1 MVERVLLVDFENV
14 QGVDLK
20 KLPGDVRVRLVLGA
34 KQTKLPTEIVLQAQA
49 MGERFAY
56 VPIKSQQANGVDFC
70 VAFYLGEYLTKNP
83 KAECIVLS
91 KDKKG
96 FDPLVA
102 HLTGERGFRVRRVDA
117 QEDAFAV
124 TAKPQPVKDNYS
136 RMVELLGKEKSRPL
150 KLAGLEGKIKCYFP
164 KMSVAEHRALLE
176 RLIAE
181 RKVSDVG
188 GKVSYA
194 L

>member
-1 MVERVLLVDFENV
+1 MAERVLLVDFENV

-20 KLPGDVRVRLVLGA
+20 KLPGDVSVRLVLGA
-34 KQTKLPTEIVLQAQA
+34 KQTKFPTEIVLQAQV

-83 KAECIVLS
+83 KAECVVLS
-91 KDKKG
+91 RDKKG
-96 FDPLVA
+96 FDPLVL
-102 HLTGERGFRVRRVDA
+102 HLTDERGLRVRRVDA
-117 QEDAFAV
+117 QKDAFPVA
-124 TAKPQPVKDNYS
+124 AKPQPVKDAFA
-136 RMVELLGKEKSRPL
+136 RTVELLAKEESRPL
-150 KLAGLEGKIKCYFP
+150 KLAGLEGKIKSYFP
-164 KMSVAEHRALLE
+164 KMPAAEHRALLDP
-176 RLIAE
+176 LIAE
-181 RKVSDVG
+181 GKVSETG

>member
-1 MVERVLLVDFENV
+1 MAERVLLVDFENV

-20 KLPGDVRVRLVLGA
+20 KLPNDVRVRLVLGA

-56 VPIKSQQANGVDFC
+56 VPIRSQQANGVDFC

-83 KAECIVLS
+83 KAECVVLS

-96 FDPLVA
+96 FDPLVT
-102 HLTGERGFRVRRVDA
+102 HLTAERGFSVRRVDA
-117 QEDAFAV
+117 QKDAFPAV
-124 TAKPQPVKDNYS
+124 VKPQPVKDNFS
-136 RMVELLGKEKSRPL
+136 RTVELLGKEKSRPL
-150 KLAGLEGKIKCYFP
+150 KLAGLEGKIKSYFP
-164 KMSVAEHRALLE
+164 KMPAEERRALLD
-176 RLIAE
+176 RLLAE
-181 RKVSDVG
+181 GKVLASG
-188 GKVSYA
+188 GKVSYK

>member
-1 MVERVLLVDFENV
+1 MAERVLLVDFKNV

-20 KLPGDVRVRLVLGA
+20 KLPGDVSVRLVLGA
-34 KQTKLPTEIVLQAQA
+34 KQTKLPTEIVLQAQV

-83 KAECIVLS
+83 KAECVVLS
-91 KDKKG
+91 RDKKG
-96 FDPLVA
+96 FDPLVL
-102 HLTGERGFRVRRVDA
+102 HLTDERGLRVRRVDA
-117 QEDAFAV
+117 QKDAFPVA
-124 TAKPQPVKDNYS
+124 AKPQPVKDAFA
-136 RMVELLGKEKSRPL
+136 RTVELLAKEESRPL
-150 KLAGLEGKIKCYFP
+150 KLAGLEGKIKSYFP
-164 KMSVAEHRALLE
+164 KMPAAEHRALLD

-181 RKVSDVG
+181 GKVSETG
-188 GKVSYA
+188 GKVSHA

>member
-1 MVERVLLVDFENV
+1 MAERVLLVDYENV

-20 KLPGDVRVRLVLGA
+20 KLPSDVRVRLVLGA

-83 KAECIVLS
+83 KAECVVLS

-117 QEDAFAV
+117 QQDAFAV
-124 TAKPQPVKDNYS
+124 TAKPQPVKDNYA
-136 RMVELLGKEKSRPL
+136 RTVELLGKEKSRPL
-150 KLAGLEGKIKCYFP
+150 KLAGLEGKIKSYFP

-181 RKVSDVG
+181 GKVSEVG
-188 GKVSYA
+188 GKISYS